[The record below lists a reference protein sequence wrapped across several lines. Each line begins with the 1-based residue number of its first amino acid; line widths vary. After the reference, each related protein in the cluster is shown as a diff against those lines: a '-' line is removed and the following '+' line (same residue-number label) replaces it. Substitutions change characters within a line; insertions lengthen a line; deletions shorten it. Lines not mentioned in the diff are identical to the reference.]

1 MTRIAVPE
9 AIGRSLDLND
19 GFREAAPGHR
29 FLMYLPMWKPDW
41 SLDKG
46 AKASAARACCP
57 MPTAVGQLRAGVCQR
72 QGVLA
77 AAQGALTIEALS
89 TAPFATGLG
98 NEHPIENGFAFLTPY
113 GLPYLAGSGLKGVLR
128 RAAQELEA
136 DRQSGFTK
144 PVIAAVFGVEEVNR
158 PEDARRGALDCW
170 DCFPEGDLVVEIMTP
185 HQGGYYQ
192 NGQTPHDAGQPVP
205 VPFLAVKAGAKF
217 VFHVVCHE
225 QRLTGEAE
233 VLRNGHWREWLA
245 GVFAHAF
252 DWLGFGA
259 KTSVGYGAMTEDP
272 AVREQRFLAAAA
284 AHARAAAQAEADRLA
299 ALTPEDQAWDQARPV
314 VKAFS
319 DLLAKAK
326 AAGAYNPSGPFNQER
341 LKFVKQVLSWTELRS
356 RLAAADLIEQST
368 TKAWGRPSN
377 KDRWQELQAAITTL
391 RGPA

>member
-144 PVIAAVFGVEEVNR
+144 PVMGLLPRRGSGGGDHDAASGWLL
-158 PEDARRGALDCW
+158 PEWPDPARRGA
-170 DCFPEGDLVVEIMTP
+170 
-185 HQGGYYQ
+185 
-192 NGQTPHDAGQPVP
+192 
-205 VPFLAVKAGAKF
+205 AGAGT
-217 VFHVVCHE
+217 VPGG
-225 QRLTGEAE
+225 QGR
-233 VLRNGHWREWLA
+233 REIRVPCGL
-245 GVFAHAF
+245 
-252 DWLGFGA
+252 
-259 KTSVGYGAMTEDP
+259 P
-272 AVREQRFLAAAA
+272 
-284 AHARAAAQAEADRLA
+284 RA
-299 ALTPEDQAWDQARPV
+299 TPD
-314 VKAFS
+314 
-319 DLLAKAK
+319 
-326 AAGAYNPSGPFNQER
+326 G
-341 LKFVKQVLSWTELRS
+341 
-356 RLAAADLIEQST
+356 
-368 TKAWGRPSN
+368 
-377 KDRWQELQAAITTL
+377 
-391 RGPA
+391 

>member
-9 AIGRSLDLND
+9 AIGRSLDLGD

-46 AKASAARACCP
+46 AKGTAARACCT
-57 MPTAVGQLRAGVCQR
+57 MPTAVGQLRAGVRQR
-72 QGVLA
+72 QAALA
-77 AAQGALTIEALS
+77 AAQGALTVEALS

-128 RAAQELEA
+128 RSAQELEA
-136 DRQSGFTK
+136 DGQRGFTQA
-144 PVIAAVFGVEEVNR
+144 VITAVFGVEEVKR

-233 VLRNGHWREWLA
+233 VLRDGRWREWLA

-259 KTSVGYGAMTEDP
+259 KTSVGYGAMALDHE
-272 AVREQRFLAAAA
+272 AVHLTQQALQQQQREQAEDEQK
-284 AHARAAAQAEADRLA
+284 ARREAEKQKMPAADRAMADLFDGRSDKNQDERSVLFNALKAGKLIAHRVEA
-299 ALTPEDQAWDQARPV
+299 A
-314 VKAFS
+314 
-319 DLLAKAK
+319 
-326 AAGAYNPSGPFNQER
+326 
-341 LKFVKQVLSWTELRS
+341 S
-356 RLAAADLIEQST
+356 RLRVLMQEQKRWKEKTEKKNPEKDPVYQDTLMVMKWLGEQS
-368 TKAWGRPSN
+368 
-377 KDRWQELQAAITTL
+377 
-391 RGPA
+391 